1 MNGLDSIV
9 NKILEEAKGE
19 ADAIL
24 ADAQKQADE
33 MLGEADQEAQR
44 QAAQRWESAE
54 KKAESIRAA
63 KVSAA
68 HLSGRERI
76 LAAKGQAIDQIL
88 NEARHSLM
96 SLPEGQYFA
105 MLKKLILAHV
115 RPGEGEMLLSQ
126 EDKDRLP
133 KRFLKEVNAEIEGG
147 NLSLSEETAELG
159 GGVILRY
166 GGVEENCSLDALF
179 RDRHETLQDRVAQ
192 VLFHV

>member
-9 NKILEEAKGE
+9 NKILEEDKGE

-76 LAAKGQAIDQIL
+76 LTAKGQAIDQIL
-88 NEARHSLM
+88 SEARHSLM

-126 EDKDRLP
+126 ED
-133 KRFLKEVNAEIEGG
+133 
-147 NLSLSEETAELG
+147 
-159 GGVILRY
+159 
-166 GGVEENCSLDALF
+166 
-179 RDRHETLQDRVAQ
+179 
-192 VLFHV
+192 

>member
-88 NEARHSLM
+88 YSCTLAEQAEVDSMAQTIEAAAAALV
-96 SLPEGQYFA
+96 L
-105 MLKKLILAHV
+105 
-115 RPGEGEMLLSQ
+115 RPA
-126 EDKDRLP
+126 D
-133 KRFLKEVNAEIEGG
+133 
-147 NLSLSEETAELG
+147 
-159 GGVILRY
+159 
-166 GGVEENCSLDALF
+166 
-179 RDRHETLQDRVAQ
+179 
-192 VLFHV
+192 